1 MIADARGLDL
11 SDADRNEVETINR
24 FTACLLR
31 LDNGVEE
38 ILEAARRSPASP
50 MTRLLAGAF
59 CLFGQT
65 NPSVAAGAGHLA
77 AVDLR
82 VANERQR
89 MLHAALTFW
98 SRNDFLH
105 AVEVLEDLTA
115 RWPADL
121 LSAKFAEFLYYVL
134 GQQHMGARFR
144 AHMER
149 IREANTD
156 DPDYL
161 GMAAFAAELCG
172 DFSAAEH
179 AAERALSIE
188 PRNAWAQHALA
199 HVLIRLGRVEE
210 GKMRMEG
217 FLPELAGCQ
226 RLIHS
231 HDAWH
236 LALLHLE
243 ELNADAALEV
253 YHGHI
258 WGFAPD
264 LVGEQIDA
272 IALLWRMEL
281 AGFPMDAE
289 WSGIADH
296 VEARV
301 GEAFMPFLSAHH
313 VYALV
318 RAGRE
323 ESAGKCVETVR
334 ERSRNDDEEGRRVWA
349 GAGRAIVEATAEFA
363 RGDARKAV
371 DLLRPA
377 MPDMTR
383 IGGSDA
389 QDDLFRQM
397 YLRAL
402 QRSGHRA
409 EAAEYFDRISGDK
422 IRTPL
427 DRTLAA

>member
-1 MIADARGLDL
+1 MIADARGLEL
-11 SDADRNEVETINR
+11 SDADRNEVEAINH
-24 FTACLLR
+24 FTSRLLR
-31 LDNGVEE
+31 LQNGVEE
-38 ILEAARRSPASP
+38 ILTAAERSPSSP
-50 MTRLLAGAF
+50 MVRLLAGAF

-65 NPSVAAGAGHLA
+65 NPSVAAGAEHLA
-77 AVDLR
+77 AVDLQA
-82 VANERQR
+82 ANERQR

-98 SRNDFLH
+98 ARSEFLR
-105 AVEVLEDLTA
+105 AVEALEELTA

-149 IREANTD
+149 IRPVNED
-156 DPDYL
+156 DPDFL
-161 GMAAFAAELCG
+161 GMASFAAELCG
-172 DFSAAEH
+172 DFD
-179 AAERALSIE
+179 AAERTAERSLSIE

-210 GKMRMEG
+210 GRARMEA
-217 FLPELAGCQ
+217 FLPELEKCQ

-243 ELNADAALEV
+243 EMNAEAALEIHRRHV
-253 YHGHI
+253 

-281 AGFPMDAE
+281 AGFSMDSE
-289 WSGIADH
+289 WDGIADH

-318 RAGRE
+318 RAGRDE
-323 ESAGKCVETVR
+323 AAEKCLETVR
-334 ERSRNDDEEGRRVWA
+334 ERSLRDDEEGRRVWA

-363 RGDARKAV
+363 RGSARRAAE
-371 DLLRPA
+371 LLDPA
-377 MPDMTR
+377 MSDMTR

-397 YLRAL
+397 YVRTL
-402 QRSGHRA
+402 QRSGRRA
-409 EAAEYFDRISGDK
+409 DATAYFERIIGDK
-422 IRTPL
+422 ILTPL
-427 DRTLAA
+427 DRALAA